1 MKPKGW
7 AKFDLLARKLVNVP
21 KEIVNEKI
29 DKEKAARKKR
39 KKWEYKFRL
48 RRGSPR
54 SFAEQNK
61 TRGLKGF

>member
-29 DKEKAARKKR
+29 DKEKAARKKA
-39 KKWEYKFRL
+39 KEFLLCNHKIESK
-48 RRGSPR
+48 
-54 SFAEQNK
+54 
-61 TRGLKGF
+61 GLF

>member
-7 AKFDLLARKLVNVP
+7 AKFDSLARKLVNVP

-39 KKWEYKFRL
+39 KKTK
-48 RRGSPR
+48 
-54 SFAEQNK
+54 
-61 TRGLKGF
+61 